1 MTGRP
6 MRGGV
11 GGGGSN
17 YAALPAADNDALSA
31 LSESSDDEG
40 SSADNEVLREEEE
53 REKLLAGGNGLFGS
67 IGKSGVKIGKK
78 VRRASGRR
86 KDVAEVVE
94 MMGGKRLGMEEGGE
108 FGLNEESD
116 EEEEDGGE
124 KEDLLRG
131 GEGYERKV

>member
-1 MTGRP
+1 
-6 MRGGV
+6 V
-11 GGGGSN
+11 
-17 YAALPAADNDALSA
+17 

-40 SSADNEVLREEEE
+40 SSADHEVLKEEEE

-86 KDVAEVVE
+86 KGVNEIVE

-108 FGLNEESD
+108 FGLNEDSAEEEED
-116 EEEEDGGE
+116 EEEEEEDFLAE
-124 KEDLLRG
+124 KG
-131 GEGYERKV
+131 GYERKVLVPGSLR